1 MYVPTPAVIA
11 ARDLEAAMGN
21 ASAARRGFTLLDVM
35 IVVVC
40 LGILASVVIPI
51 VTGHLGK
58 AQDSAAKA
66 QYQSVRR
73 GLDMYFQQHH
83 TWPETIEPELFKPA
97 AEVLMPRGW
106 QLSYDASSG
115 ELALVQVEVADL
127 DTAPSL
133 VYVAE

>member
-1 MYVPTPAVIA
+1 MKTPTPAAVA
-11 ARDLEAAMGN
+11 ARDREAAMGN

-66 QYQSVRR
+66 QYKSVRH
-73 GLDMYFQQHH
+73 GLDLYFQQHH
-83 TWPETIEPELFKPA
+83 TWPATIAPELFQPP
-97 AEVLMPRGW
+97 AEVVMPRGW

-115 ELALVQVEVADL
+115 ELSLVQVEAADL

-133 VYVAE
+133 VYVDE